1 MEKREWQ
8 PIPLPVPDLP
18 QEPPPDRY
26 PKKDDSEIQD
36 PNQDKQPTPDKNQD
50 EPTAPKRGSVI
61 IGGEEDDREWNPFKR
76 DDEM

>member
-1 MEKREWQ
+1 MERREWQ

-26 PKKDDSEIQD
+26 PKKKDSEIEE
-36 PNQDKQPTPDKNQD
+36 PNQDKQPNPDKNTD
-50 EPTAPKRGSVI
+50 ETTPKRGSVI
-61 IGGEEDDREWNPFKR
+61 IGGNEEDDREWNPLKG